1 MISKKYFSESDKE
14 KARKNTFI
22 LIGITGKGKSQ
33 IIKFLTGD
41 PNAKVSNN
49 KNSCTP
55 YSSLYYGAIPNDA
68 NSEELFCMIDT
79 AGLCDSSGSDQDK
92 KNYNDIKNVLISNK
106 CEVKGIFIFENFQDE
121 RLDGEERKVIKAA
134 SDLFPLQKFWSY
146 TTIIFTHYYN
156 KGSTSKKKKKKEQI
170 GPFCDSLKTI
180 MNQVK
185 ERIETIDCIDVNSI
199 DKIYINVDNNVIE
212 KKGFDLNDEDDKDLY
227 EQGLKDLEKAKKEL
241 HTEILKKI
249 KYEPLYDEVRD
260 RGTQRFI
267 IRKSADAF
275 SYNIYEVFIEIRNF
289 YLKKKLIF
297 TDFIFV
303 KNPEFKENINKAKF
317 YLEKIGKG
325 FLMATVVVES
335 PILKGVSLFYD
346 KKLEIIPVLSRLYE
360 EWFPNETQKE
370 YRTKLY

>member
-106 CEVKGIFIFENFQDE
+106 CEVKGIFIIENFQDE

-156 KGSTSKKKKKKEQI
+156 KGSTSKIQIKKEQI

>member
-1 MISKKYFSESDKE
+1 
-14 KARKNTFI
+14 
-22 LIGITGKGKSQ
+22 
-33 IIKFLTGD
+33 
-41 PNAKVSNN
+41 
-49 KNSCTP
+49 
-55 YSSLYYGAIPNDA
+55 
-68 NSEELFCMIDT
+68 MIDT

-106 CEVKGIFIFENFQDE
+106 CEVKGIFIIENFQDE

-156 KGSTSKKKKKKEQI
+156 KGSTSKIQIKKEQI